1 MKPLRSLADR
11 LTLSFALVAC
21 VLVTILMLTLLSAF
35 GRFNQ
40 FTTESGQRHLSEVL
54 KTQLEQDAALLT
66 DTLSAQLDIPLYHLD
81 LTEIGKQLRQVQ
93 AQPGLDYVLLFDHE
107 LKLVH
112 DGSEAVADYGRPL
125 ESIDQVPGDAEQA
138 WVDSTLHLFKPIQVS
153 NQTIGQ
159 LALAVDFT
167 RALENLTA
175 HSNAISAEAAQKQR
189 QLAGQL
195 VMGSVILLLLALL
208 FTWLFCRRLFRPLRQ
223 LADKSLRY
231 GEGDKSVNFG
241 MTQQDELGQLGNAL
255 EQMRRNLEQ
264 SHRQT
269 NQLAYLDNLTQL
281 PNRHW
286 FQQSLERLLQ
296 YSERNGQRL
305 GVVFIDLDHFKE
317 VNDTAGHDMGDLL
330 LFEAAARLRNLLLE
344 LDVCD
349 PETGEVLLARLGGDE
364 FVTLYPAPERSDQVA
379 ELAGKVAATLDQ
391 PFLIDGRYFNIS
403 SSIGITLYPDDGASS
418 SEILKN
424 ADIAM
429 YAAKQSGRNQY
440 AFFSPQMNQELYE
453 RLEILQGVRTALA
466 ESQFHLEYQP
476 VIDLRNGRIRAAE
489 ALLRWNHPEQG
500 LISPARFIP
509 LIEDS
514 DLMEP
519 VTRWVAHQAIHDL
532 LELQALYPGF
542 AISINISGAALHQA
556 STRTFLTEL
565 IQARG
570 VPPHCLSIELTE
582 TSMIRHLDDCRDTLT
597 QWKDA
602 GINIWIDDFGTGYSS
617 LSYLHQ
623 LPIDGLKIDRSFIR
637 ELRPESDH
645 SLVESIVTLARSMK
659 LKTVAE
665 GIETDSQLACI
676 TALGSHYG
684 QGFGLYRPMRYSSL
698 KPLLEQQCTE
708 TSS

>member
-1 MKPLRSLADR
+1 
-11 LTLSFALVAC
+11 
-21 VLVTILMLTLLSAF
+21 
-35 GRFNQ
+35 
-40 FTTESGQRHLSEVL
+40 
-54 KTQLEQDAALLT
+54 
-66 DTLSAQLDIPLYHLD
+66 
-81 LTEIGKQLRQVQ
+81 
-93 AQPGLDYVLLFDHE
+93 
-107 LKLVH
+107 
-112 DGSEAVADYGRPL
+112 
-125 ESIDQVPGDAEQA
+125 
-138 WVDSTLHLFKPIQVS
+138 
-153 NQTIGQ
+153 
-159 LALAVDFT
+159 
-167 RALENLTA
+167 
-175 HSNAISAEAAQKQR
+175 
-189 QLAGQL
+189 
-195 VMGSVILLLLALL
+195 
-208 FTWLFCRRLFRPLRQ
+208 
-223 LADKSLRY
+223 
-231 GEGDKSVNFG
+231 

-565 IQARG
+565 IQTRG

>member
-1 MKPLRSLADR
+1 MRPMRSLADR

-21 VLVTILMLTLLSAF
+21 VLVAILMFTLLSAF
-35 GRFNQ
+35 NQFNQ
-40 FTTESGQRHLSEVL
+40 FTTESGQRHLSQVL
-54 KTQLEQDAALLT
+54 RSQLVQDATLLT

-93 AQPGLDYVLLFDHE
+93 SKPGLEYVLVFDNNGQ
-107 LKLVH
+107 LVH
-112 DGSEAVADYGRPL
+112 DGSEAVADYGR
-125 ESIDQVPGDAEQA
+125 SIETLPHVPGGADQVWQDNA
-138 WVDSTLHLFKPIQVS
+138 LHLLKPIEVS
-153 NQTIGQ
+153 GQTIGK
-159 LALAVDFT
+159 LALAIDFT
-167 RALENLTA
+167 QALETLSS
-175 HSNAISAEAAQKQR
+175 HSQAISIEAAEKQR
-189 QLAGQL
+189 QLATQL
-195 VMGSVILLLLALL
+195 VAGSVTLLLLALL
-208 FTWLFCRRLFRPLRQ
+208 LIWLVCRRLFRPLRQ
-223 LADKSLRY
+223 LADRSLRY
-231 GEGDKSVNFG
+231 GEGDKSVSFNLE
-241 MTQQDELGQLGNAL
+241 QRNELGQLGNAL
-255 EQMRRNLEQ
+255 EQMRRSLEQ
-264 SHRQT
+264 SHHQT
-269 NQLAYLDNLTQL
+269 AQLAYLDNLTQL

-286 FQQSLERLLQ
+286 FQQSLERLLE
-296 YSERNGQRL
+296 YSERHGQRV

-317 VNDTAGHDMGDLL
+317 VNDTAGHEMGDLL

-344 LDVCD
+344 LDICD
-349 PETGEVLLARLGGDE
+349 PESGEVLLARLGGDE

-379 ELAGKVAATLDQ
+379 ELAGRIAETLDQ

-440 AFFSPQMNQELYE
+440 AFFSPQMNVELHE

-466 ESQFHLEYQP
+466 EAQFHLEYQP
-476 VIDLRNGRIRAAE
+476 VIDLRNGSIRAAE
-489 ALLRWNHPEQG
+489 ALLRWEHPEQG

-519 VTRWVAHQAIHDL
+519 VTRWVAQQAIRDL
-532 LELQALYPGF
+532 LELQSVYPGF
-542 AISINISGAALHQA
+542 VISINISGAALHQP
-556 STRTFLTEL
+556 STRDFLTDL
-565 IQARG
+565 IQSQH

-582 TSMIRHLDDCRDTLT
+582 TSMIRHLEDCRETLV
-597 QWKDA
+597 QWKHA
-602 GINIWIDDFGTGYSS
+602 GANIWIDDFGTGYSS

-645 SLVESIVTLARSMK
+645 SLVQSIITLARSMK

-676 TALGSHYG
+676 TELGSHYG
-684 QGFGLYRPMRYSSL
+684 QGFGLYRPMRYGSL